1 MAMLLHEA
9 KWLARFIQLVKPW
22 QNGFNI
28 LAFNMATGPSGC
40 RGVFQSVA
48 YPAQIRHLQKPYQSG
63 ETTLGTGQ
71 QSTW

>member
-1 MAMLLHEA
+1 MVGPVYPASEAVA
-9 KWLARFIQLVKPW
+9 KWIYS
-22 QNGFNI
+22 I
-28 LAFNMATGPSGC
+28 LAFNIATGPIVC

-63 ETTLGTGQ
+63 ESTLGTGQ